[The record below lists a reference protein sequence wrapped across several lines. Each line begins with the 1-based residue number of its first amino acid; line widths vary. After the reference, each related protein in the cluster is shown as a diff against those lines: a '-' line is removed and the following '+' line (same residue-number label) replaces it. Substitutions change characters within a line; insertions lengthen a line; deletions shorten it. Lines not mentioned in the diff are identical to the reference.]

1 MSIITVDSLS
11 KSYKNSKVKA
21 VDNASFQIE
30 KGEVFGLIGPNGAG
44 KTTIFSC
51 MLALTNPSSGTIEI
65 AGKSPQDIQVKAMLG
80 FLPER
85 PCYNRWMTV
94 KQFLE
99 YHHGLAGHPATQR
112 EAEIKRLLALV
123 ELDVDPKKRRIKEL
137 SRGMLQRIGL
147 AQALIGKPQICFLD
161 EPTSGMDPLGFIL
174 IRKLLLKLKEEGMT
188 IVLNSHHLLEVER
201 VCDRVA
207 FIRRGTIEEVSS
219 LTALNTMR
227 QMLKVEWLPQPTDTP
242 REEKLKQVAE
252 SCQCPLL
259 ESFDCGARFA
269 VATNEKA
276 AALLASL
283 HRENFSIYQSTFEKK
298 ELVELFLNEK
308 AENLGAAVTEQPQA
322 PGTEESQK

>member
-51 MLALTNPSSGTIEI
+51 LLALTNPSSGTIEI
-65 AGKSPQDIQVKAMLG
+65 DGRSPQDIQVKAMLG

-94 KQFLE
+94 RQFLQ
-99 YHHGLAGHPATQR
+99 YHHGLAGHPASER
-112 EAEIKRLLALV
+112 EAEIKRVLALV

-207 FIRRGTIEEVSS
+207 FIRRGKIEEVSS
-219 LTALNTMR
+219 LADLNTIR
-227 QMLKVEWLPQPTDTP
+227 QMLKVEWLPQTEDDPT
-242 REEKLKQVAE
+242 RQEKLAQLADA
-252 SCQCPLL
+252 CQCPLL
-259 ESFDCGARFA
+259 ESSSCGAKFA

-276 AALLASL
+276 AELLAGL
-283 HRENFSIYQSTFEKK
+283 QKENFSVYQSTFEKK
-298 ELVELFLNEK
+298 ELVELFLNER
-308 AENLGAAVTEQPQA
+308 ATDIGSEVEPDQTG
-322 PGTEESQK
+322 QKEGQK

>member
-1 MSIITVDSLS
+1 
-11 KSYKNSKVKA
+11 
-21 VDNASFQIE
+21 
-30 KGEVFGLIGPNGAG
+30 
-44 KTTIFSC
+44 
-51 MLALTNPSSGTIEI
+51 
-65 AGKSPQDIQVKAMLG
+65 AMLG

-94 KQFLE
+94 KQFLD
-99 YHHGLAGHPATQR
+99 YHHGLAGHPASER
-112 EAEIKRLLALV
+112 DAEIKRVLALV

-207 FIRRGTIEEVSS
+207 FIRRGKIEEVSS
-219 LTALNTMR
+219 LADLNTIR
-227 QMLKVEWLPQPTDTP
+227 QMLKVEWLPQADNDPS
-242 REEKLKQVAE
+242 RQEKLAQLAE
-252 SCQCPLL
+252 ACQCPLL
-259 ESFDCGARFA
+259 ESFDCGAKFA

-276 AALLASL
+276 AELLAGL
-283 HRENFSIYQSTFEKK
+283 QKENFSVYQSTFEKK
-298 ELVELFLNEK
+298 ELVELFLNERATDMG
-308 AENLGAAVTEQPQA
+308 AEAEPDRTEQRE
-322 PGTEESQK
+322 GQK